1 MSALA
6 RSALRGIP
14 QALSLPPPNLQYDS
28 PRLVDLCRTI
38 QVSRPSTQ
46 LKDGYGYIWDETS
59 TNSWRYQLFPT
70 NVSKEDNDT
79 ISLGNVLNDT
89 SGTLAHLSLETK
101 FYLALVLAS
110 SFLQLS
116 ETGWLPKILTH
127 DDVFFVKRNGTIAY
141 REVFITKPLVE
152 QPQPALVNPAGPA
165 MLYNASLFS
174 LGVLLIEIMLVT
186 SFTDLKASSALHS
199 GLESNHVSDYIRDH
213 RVAMSLLERVK
224 SAGDDAYKNAVRRCI
239 DNEYGSKSL
248 EDDSVQQFLYAGV
261 VSLLEEGLKV
271 LEMPMHCDLFT

>member
-1 MSALA
+1 MFF
-6 RSALRGIP
+6 
-14 QALSLPPPNLQYDS
+14 LPPSKPQHDG
-28 PRLVDLCRTI
+28 PRLIDLCRTI
-38 QVSRPSTQ
+38 QISRPSTQ
-46 LKDGYGYIWDETS
+46 LKDSYGYIWDETS

-79 ISLGNVLNDT
+79 ISLGNVLGDT
-89 SGTLAHLSLETK
+89 SGTLTHLSLETK

-116 ETGWLPKILTH
+116 ETGWLPKTLTH
-127 DDVFFVKRNGTIAY
+127 DDVFFVKRNGTISY
-141 REVFITKPLVE
+141 REIFITKALVE
-152 QPQPALVNPAGPA
+152 PAQRAPVKPAAAGPA

-174 LGVLLIEIMLVT
+174 LGILLIEIMLVT
-186 SFTDLKASSALHS
+186 SFIDLKGSSALLS
-199 GLESNHVSDYIRDH
+199 SLESSHVSEYVKDH
-213 RVAMSLLERVK
+213 KVAMSLLDRVK

-261 VSLLEEGLKV
+261 VRVLEEGLKV
-271 LEMPMHCDLFT
+271 LELPMHCDLFT